1 MSEQP
6 AEVAKKNPRGPDS
19 FGHIRMQKSLRRKF
33 LGLLAQPFDLILRR
47 RGYAGLKLF
56 AKGPLL
62 DRETGALFAILTVE
76 FSPADRRSYTL
87 PLPKNF
93 IHYFGP
99 KGNQPESFVEW
110 AKVEWVSEI
119 ESDLPTQP
127 VKGRPKFFSR
137 LNPLTGKKFEA
148 HSDHRVTIHV
158 LNEIRV
164 VTSSQWKVLKCLH
177 DARPM
182 GRRQRELK
190 AVCPGAQSALEIL
203 RRDPLFERIIV
214 MPGRAWGLYR
224 LNYDML
230 DILVETTTP
239 SPPQPKSA
247 GLPPS
252 EEKP

>member
-6 AEVAKKNPRGPDS
+6 PPTPIKKNPRGPDS

-56 AKGPLL
+56 VKGPLL
-62 DRETGALFAILTVE
+62 DRESSDLFAVLTIE

-99 KGNQPESFVEW
+99 KGNRPESFVEW
-110 AKVEWVSEI
+110 AKVEWASEI
-119 ESDLPTQP
+119 GADLPTEP

-137 LNPLTGKKFEA
+137 INPLTGKKFEA
-148 HSDHRVTIHV
+148 HADHRVTIRV
-158 LNEIRV
+158 LNETRV
-164 VTSSQWKVLKCLH
+164 VTHSQWKVLKCLH
-177 DARPM
+177 GARPM

-230 DILVETTTP
+230 DILVEIP
-239 SPPQPKSA
+239 PPPQPPSA
-247 GLPPS
+247 ALPPS